1 LAAITA
7 LALTAPSIVL
17 SSTVKAATG
26 VSATVTFTA
35 SATPGVIKAITVAG
49 VNFQTTTIT
58 SALNCTGLNPGVA
71 TISGTDLI
79 LTVTTPATSAIAAS
93 TVITCIFAGL
103 TNKATVNAATTVT
116 ISTGAA
122 AASGTGAGATYSA
135 GVLDT
140 VGSVYYPN
148 IVNAGISAASVIID
162 KGAKSATA
170 VSATITFTTAAAG
183 SIKTITVNGVSFV
196 DTFITTASYT
206 CTGLGAGAPA
216 LSNPNLVLTVTAAAS
231 IAANTVIKCVVTGL
245 KNSATAAAAKMVY
258 ITTTDGESAP
268 ANLEGGFASFPAIF
282 NAALVTPSIALS
294 STIKAATAVTATI
307 TFTTATTASIKTIH
321 VGGVNFD
328 TSVAPTAAYTCTG
341 TGMTAGTVAWA
352 NGNLVLTVTSA
363 GSVANA
369 VVVTCTVAGLKNSAA
384 FAPASVAFIATAD
397 ASANVDGEYVAFPII
412 SSQLTAASIVLTN
425 YVKAATGVNA
435 TVSFTTA
442 TAAVIKAITVTGVN
456 FNTGAITSALTCT
469 GLAEGV
475 ASISTTNLILTV
487 TTPATTAIAAGT
499 AIKCIFTGLTNSAAA
514 AASSASVIS
523 TSTSTQAS
531 IDISSGLMFPA
542 IFNAALVNPS
552 IALSSTIKAATGV
565 SATITFTTS
574 ATTGGGSISKI
585 TVAGVNFDTSAS
597 PTAAYT
603 CTGIS
608 AGTVALSTT
617 NLVLTVTTPATI
629 AASTTVT
636 CTVAGLKNAAAASA
650 ASTVLIATDS
660 GSANLDGGYASFPAI
675 TDAAES
681 PSNTKSSASLYEL
694 SVLLIALLFLFA

>member
-328 TSVAPTAAYTCTG
+328 TSVAPTAAYTCSG

-552 IALSSTIKAATGV
+552 IALSSTVKAATAV

-574 ATTGGGSISKI
+574 ATAGSISKI

-617 NLVLTVTTPATI
+617 NLVLTVTTPASI